1 MIKLIKGDCLIEM
14 QNIADGSID
23 CIICDL
29 PYGTTQCKW
38 DSVIDFKLLWEQYK
52 RIIKN
57 NGSIVLFGSQPFT
70 SALIMSNPNMF
81 KYCWVWD
88 KIDPSG
94 HLNAKRMPLKQ
105 HEDICVFYKKQCT
118 YNRQFTPKAKINQ
131 RPNRAK
137 NAIKNNQKTDKK
149 LYGDFNVK
157 MSDEYDT
164 TRTNPKSIITFSQTM
179 TKRNGVHPTQKC
191 LEVVEYLV
199 KTYTNENDTILDN
212 TMGSGTTGVACKNL
226 KRNFIG
232 IELDDKYFE
241 IAEKRINETQVQP
254 KLF

>member
-1 MIKLIKGDCLIEM
+1 M
-14 QNIADGSID
+14 
-23 CIICDL
+23 
-29 PYGTTQCKW
+29 
-38 DSVIDFKLLWEQYK
+38 
-52 RIIKN
+52 
-57 NGSIVLFGSQPFT
+57 
-70 SALIMSNPNMF
+70 
-81 KYCWVWD
+81 
-88 KIDPSG
+88 
-94 HLNAKRMPLKQ
+94 
-105 HEDICVFYKKQCT
+105 
-118 YNRQFTPKAKINQ
+118 YNRQFTPKTKINQ

-137 NAIKNNQKTDKK
+137 NAIKNNKKTDKK

-179 TKRNGVHPTQKC
+179 TKRKGTHPTQKC

-199 KTYTNENDTILDN
+199 KTYSNENDTILDN

-226 KRNFIG
+226 NRNFIG

-241 IAEKRINETQVQP
+241 IAQKRINETQVQT